1 LLRGVPAPA
10 RLSKPR
16 NGFRYLLSR
25 EVGSPSNAWLYYSCP
40 VPWPRTLSSR
50 TDLANTLATN
60 TPAEASPVFSAPF
73 YGKHFWR
80 HDAYLKLSVLPP
92 GTIPAKNFF
101 ADFLASAL
109 HEDTRYRR
117 EGANHRFWHRMGYA
131 INGAVVTRPD
141 EGASLTNIMP
151 EFGPDVGRWFKRHLG
166 FHHRFV

>member
-1 LLRGVPAPA
+1 
-10 RLSKPR
+10 
-16 NGFRYLLSR
+16 
-25 EVGSPSNAWLYYSCP
+25 
-40 VPWPRTLSSR
+40 
-50 TDLANTLATN
+50 
-60 TPAEASPVFSAPF
+60 VFSAPF

-131 INGAVVTRPD
+131 ISRAVVTRTD
-141 EGASLTNIMP
+141 EGAGTFNWANVFGCAMSATLSNAYYPPISRTASTSALNWGTNIAGAGLTNIMP

-166 FHHRFV
+166 FHHGFV